1 METWLMRFKRSL
13 YAFLGVI
20 GLLLVSGCGPE
31 STIVPVSGEVIYQG
45 KPIPEAKVMFL
56 SPDSPRTA
64 SSLTDAQG
72 RFNLTTFTKGDGAV
86 IGEHKVA
93 ISSFSG
99 EAVAKLSN
107 AQQAAIGRGEKIAGL
122 PTSLPARYS
131 SFDKSGIA
139 ASVTANGQN
148 HFRFELTD

>member
-1 METWLMRFKRSL
+1 
-13 YAFLGVI
+13 
-20 GLLLVSGCGPE
+20 
-31 STIVPVSGEVIYQG
+31 
-45 KPIPEAKVMFL
+45 MFL

-107 AQQAAIGRGEKIAGL
+107 AQQAAIGRGDAGL